1 MAKAR
6 TVQLSITQ
14 EVVQLVETTEVGILQ
29 VHEITRTINAET
41 KEVIGEQHWR
51 TTLEPTQDAEKLA
64 EYGELLTPTN
74 LKIAKAFWTKSVVE
88 KYKALIEEQPQIK
101 A

>member
-6 TVQLSITQ
+6 TIQVTMKQ

-29 VHEITRTINAET
+29 VHEITRTINEET
-41 KEVIGEQHWR
+41 KEVIGEKHWR

-64 EYGELLTPTN
+64 EYSELLTPTN
-74 LKIAKAFWTKSVVE
+74 LKIAKALWSKSVVE
-88 KYKALIEEQPQIK
+88 KYNALIEDQTRIEE
-101 A
+101 